1 MTTPAKD
8 NKLGA
13 PKINNPQLQAG
24 GGTASDTVAAR
35 TVDKF
40 EPVVGE
46 YLRTLY
52 AEEKGIGAQL
62 PGDGSFEGFVEY
74 FMSEEGGAMKVR
86 ELSRQAIQGDIS
98 LRDTPSTFPSSYSE
112 SYTDIVPRVAS
123 TARRRIIPNLEL
135 LHLIEPQHIPDW
147 QPIVERVQRRCL

>member
-52 AEEKGIGAQL
+52 AEEKGMGAGL

-86 ELSRQAIQGDIS
+86 GLSREDIQGDIS
-98 LRDTPSTFPSSYSE
+98 YEILPLPRPSSYTGG
-112 SYTDIVPRVAS
+112 YTDTVPRVAS
-123 TARRRIIPNLEL
+123 TARRRIIPDLEL
-135 LHLIEPQHIPDW
+135 LHLVEPQHIPDW
-147 QPIVERVQRRCL
+147 QPIVERV